1 MVSSLSRFYCLLFT
15 VYCSLFALPSVTN
28 LSSHFYMRAI
38 ILLGAPGA
46 GKGTMADGIKAASR
60 FQHVATGDMLRAA
73 LKQGTPVGR
82 EAEAFMKRGELVP
95 DEVIFKLVEER
106 IAAGRSDDWF
116 MFDGFPRTQAQA
128 ERLDALLAAHD
139 GKVNHV
145 FLLDATRT
153 LLLSRLTGRR
163 VCRGCGAVYHVVNI
177 PPKRMG
183 VCDVCG
189 GELYQRV
196 DDRETTIANRLDVY
210 ERQTA
215 PLTAYYAR
223 QGVLT
228 RVDAGR
234 ERQELIAEIA
244 AAATGPG

>member
-1 MVSSLSRFYCLLFT
+1 
-15 VYCSLFALPSVTN
+15 
-28 LSSHFYMRAI
+28 MRAI

-46 GKGTMADGIKAASR
+46 GKGTLADGIKAASR

-95 DEVIFKLVEER
+95 DEVIFKLVEAR
-106 IAAGRSDDWF
+106 IAASGGDDGF
-116 MFDGFPRTQAQA
+116 MFDGFPRTLAQA
-128 ERLDALLAAHD
+128 ERLDALLAAHG
-139 GKVNHV
+139 GKVDHV
-145 FLLDATRT
+145 FLLEAPRA

-177 PPKRMG
+177 PPRRAG
-183 VCDVCG
+183 LCDACG
-189 GELYQRV
+189 GELYQRA
-196 DDRETTIANRLDVY
+196 DDQEATIANRLDVY

-215 PLTAYYAR
+215 PLIAYYDR

-228 RVDAGR
+228 RVDAAR
-234 ERQELIAEIA
+234 ERQESVAAIL
-244 AAATGPG
+244 AAATDRGR

>member
-1 MVSSLSRFYCLLFT
+1 
-15 VYCSLFALPSVTN
+15 
-28 LSSHFYMRAI
+28 MRAI

-46 GKGTMADGIKAASR
+46 GKGTLADGIKAASR
-60 FQHVATGDMLRAA
+60 FRHIATGDMLRAA

-82 EAEAFMKRGELVP
+82 EAEACMKRGELVP
-95 DEVIFKLVEER
+95 DAIIFKLVEAR
-106 IAAGRSDDWF
+106 IAADGDWF

-128 ERLDALLAAHD
+128 ERLDALLAARG

-145 FLLDATRT
+145 FLLDAQRT

-177 PPKRMG
+177 PPKRAG
-183 VCDVCG
+183 VCDLCG

-196 DDRETTIANRLDVY
+196 DDQETTIANRLDVY

-215 PLTAYYAR
+215 PLIAYYER
-223 QGVLT
+223 QSVLT

-234 ERQELIAEIA
+234 ERQELIAGIVA
-244 AAATGPG
+244 VATDIGR

>member
-1 MVSSLSRFYCLLFT
+1 
-15 VYCSLFALPSVTN
+15 
-28 LSSHFYMRAI
+28 MRAI

-46 GKGTMADGIKAASR
+46 GKGTLADGIKAASR
-60 FQHVATGDMLRAA
+60 FRHVSTGDMLRGA

-95 DEVIFKLVEER
+95 DEIIFKLVELR
-106 IAAGRSDDWF
+106 IAADGGDEWF

-128 ERLDALLAAHD
+128 ERLDVLLAVHG

-145 FLLDATRT
+145 FLLDAQRS
-153 LLLSRLTGRR
+153 LLLSRLTGRC
-163 VCRGCGAVYHVVNI
+163 VCRGCGAVYHIVNI
-177 PPKRMG
+177 PPKRPG
-183 VCDVCG
+183 VCDICD
-189 GELYQRV
+189 GELYQRA
-196 DDRETTIANRLDVY
+196 DDQEATIANRLDVY

-215 PLTAYYAR
+215 PLTAYYER

-234 ERQELIAEIA
+234 ARQESVAEILA
-244 AAATGPG
+244 VATGRG